1 MIVYIHGFNSSSASV
16 KARMLQEALLRL
28 DRGHEL
34 LAPDL
39 PHMPGLALQKL
50 EQEIARLG
58 TRQVVLIGS
67 SLGGHYATWLVE
79 KLGVRAVLVNPAVNP
94 HLLLASCL
102 GPQKNLHTSEQYQF
116 TQQHLR
122 DL

>member
-1 MIVYIHGFNSSSASV
+1 
-16 KARMLQEALLRL
+16 MLQEALLRL
-28 DRGHEL
+28 NRGHEL

-67 SLGGHYATWLVE
+67 SLGGH
-79 KLGVRAVLVNPAVNP
+79 
-94 HLLLASCL
+94 
-102 GPQKNLHTSEQYQF
+102 
-116 TQQHLR
+116 
-122 DL
+122 